1 MLRSLLFMIA
11 VALSACGGGDGA
23 SFAPASAD
31 THCGVSVGTQRIIGK
46 VTSVQDGDSITVQ
59 DGDSI
64 TVRGAP
70 IRLASIDAPELDQAY
85 GPSSR
90 AHLAAMVLGQTVTVT
105 YAQKD
110 RFGRVLGTVFKPDC
124 SQVNLNQV
132 TSGAAWYY
140 EAFQCEIDIRQR
152 QAYAAA
158 QTAARTAKKGLWAN
172 PAAVAPWVHRNGVEA
187 RVPASCPNGDA
198 ASDG

>member
-1 MLRSLLFMIA
+1 MLRSLMFIFA

-23 SFAPASAD
+23 SFAPATGN
-31 THCGVSVGTQRIIGK
+31 THCGVSVGKQRISGV
-46 VTSVQDGDSITVQ
+46 VTAVHDGDTITV
-59 DGDSI
+59 GGES
-64 TVRGAP
+64 

-90 AHLAAMVLGQTVTVT
+90 AHLTAMVLGQSVTVT

-110 RFGRVLGTVFKPDC
+110 LYDRVVGTVFKPDC

-132 TSGAAWYY
+132 LAGAAWYFAAY
-140 EAFQCEIDIRQR
+140 QCEIDLRQR

-158 QTAARTAKKGLWAN
+158 HASARTAKKGLWATT
-172 PAAVAPWVHRNGVEA
+172 AVAPWVHRNRMEA
-187 RVPASCPNGDA
+187 KVPATCPNGDA
-198 ASDG
+198 ASD

>member
-1 MLRSLLFMIA
+1 MLRSLVFMIA

-23 SFAPASAD
+23 SFAPVPGK

-46 VTSVQDGDSITVQ
+46 VTSVHDGDTITV
-59 DGDSI
+59 GGES
-64 TVRGAP
+64 

-90 AHLAAMVLGQTVTVT
+90 SHLAAMVLGQSVTAT

-110 RFGRVLGTVFKPDC
+110 LYGRVVGTVFKPDC

-132 TSGAAWYY
+132 LAGAAWYY
-140 EAFQCEIDIRQR
+140 AAYQCEIDLRQR

-158 QTAARTAKKGLWAN
+158 QTAARTAKKGLWATT
-172 PAAVAPWVHRNGVEA
+172 AVAPWVHRNGMEA
-187 RVPASCPNGDA
+187 KVPVSCPNGNA
-198 ASDG
+198 ASD